1 VCVLPHWTHTH
12 ARHSKRAL
20 VFQFSTGGTNSKCV
34 ATSASMFLLLDPLA
48 LYIILDLNEPSQ
60 ALNARHLRPV
70 RTVLYRACM
79 LGHII
84 KLEITAAFHCIYNLT
99 TGPLPSLNGAVLTLL
114 PKTEVAEQSGEF
126 YGASRRVGYDPEHPS
141 PLVITSP
148 PPQKWMNIY

>member
-1 VCVLPHWTHTH
+1 
-12 ARHSKRAL
+12 
-20 VFQFSTGGTNSKCV
+20 
-34 ATSASMFLLLDPLA
+34 MFLLLDPLA

-60 ALNARHLRPV
+60 ALNARHLR
-70 RTVLYRACM
+70 
-79 LGHII
+79 
-84 KLEITAAFHCIYNLT
+84 EITAAFHCIYNLT
-99 TGPLPSLNGAVLTLL
+99 TGPLPSPNGAVLTLL